1 MATLEDFKV
10 FLEKVAWE
18 AGLEGLVPTEDGL
31 LQLKAGDIE
40 MGMQFIPSVN
50 KIFLYTEV
58 GYLPEE
64 APSSLYRT
72 LLCDQAAGYRTGGGS
87 FAIVKSTGTL
97 IYQLVYDINPAEP
110 AAFAQLLVNVLEF
123 TEEWQNKLAAMLN
136 GEEDNSSP
144 AISTD
149 SPFSELFTIRV

>member
-50 KIFLYTEV
+50 KIFIYTEV
-58 GYLPEE
+58 GYLPED

-72 LLCDQAAGYRTGGGS
+72 LLCDQAAGYRTGGRT
-87 FAIVKSTGTL
+87 AGTFPESL
-97 IYQLVYDINPAEP
+97 SQASAGAAGCRVAGPDLFEP
-110 AAFAQLLVNVLEF
+110 Q
-123 TEEWQNKLAAMLN
+123 
-136 GEEDNSSP
+136 
-144 AISTD
+144 
-149 SPFSELFTIRV
+149 

>member
-1 MATLEDFKV
+1 MATMEDFKI

-18 AGLEGLVPTEDGL
+18 AGLEKLVPSEDGL
-31 LQLKAGDIE
+31 LQLRAGDIE

-58 GYLPEE
+58 GYLPEN

-87 FAIVKSTGTL
+87 FAIVKSTGNL
-97 IYQLVYDINPAEP
+97 IYQLVYDIDPAEP
-110 AAFAQLLVNVLEF
+110 AAFAQLLVNVLDF
-123 TEEWQNKLAAMLN
+123 TSEWQNKLSAMLN
-136 GEEDNSSP
+136 GDEDDSSP
-144 AISTD
+144 ALSAE
-149 SPFSELFTIRV
+149 SPFSELFAIRV

>member
-1 MATLEDFKV
+1 MATMEDFKV

-18 AGLEGLVPTEDGL
+18 AGLQGLVPSEDGL
-31 LQLKAGDIE
+31 LQLRAGDIE

-58 GYLPEE
+58 GYLPEN

-87 FAIVKSTGTL
+87 FAIVKSTSNL

-110 AAFAQLLVNVLEF
+110 ATFAQLLVNVLDF
-123 TEEWQNKLAAMLN
+123 TSEWQSKLSAMLN
-136 GEEDNSSP
+136 GEEDTSSP
-144 AISTD
+144 EIPSD
-149 SPFSELFTIRV
+149 SPFSELFAIRV